1 MKPDRV
7 IREKDLRAYDGLGPS
22 QRDKYIEDGNY
33 PPPVKL
39 SNGGRAK
46 AWLGS
51 EVAAYQAWRKAVRD
65 HPDATKK
72 KSWKDY
78 LPEPPASEPVKE
90 RGR

>member
-1 MKPDRV
+1 MNPDRV

-51 EVAAYQAWRKAVRD
+51 EVTGYQRWRKAVRD
-65 HPDATKK
+65 GTAPK
-72 KSWKDY
+72 KSTWKDY
-78 LPEPPASEPVKE
+78 LPEPATSDTTKE